1 MNCITVALFQSIK
14 YKIENKIFSQTNADI
29 YIDEF
34 SEVELII

>member
-29 YIDEF
+29 YIEF